1 MGNSMNPQPKIVVV
15 DDTPANIRLIEAVLT
30 PRDYTVLS
38 AMSGQA
44 ALELIAREEPDLV
57 LLDIMMPG
65 MDGYEVCRRL
75 RDDSATQALPIVM
88 ITASGAQE
96 KLKALEAGADDFI
109 TKPFDKAELLARVK
123 SLLRVKQYH
132 DVMRTQA
139 AELTELNLTLED
151 RVQQQLHELERMGRL
166 RRFLSPQIADAIAAS
181 GDEGILRTHRREIAV
196 LFCDLRGFT
205 GFSQRSEPEEV
216 MAVLGEYHEAMGALI
231 SAAEATV
238 GFFEGD
244 GLMVFFNDP
253 LPCPEPAA
261 QAVRLAVSMRDRME
275 AMLGAWG
282 KRGHDLG
289 FGVGIDYGYATL
301 GEIGFE
307 GRRDYGVIGNVVN
320 LASRLCDE
328 AASGQVLLSQ
338 RAYAAVEQGLEVEP
352 AGEFE
357 LKGIAEPV
365 TAYRIV
371 DLKEHAVGGTVI
383 APSTGRNLANGRYV
397 LRRALGEGG
406 QKIVYLVHD
415 LSLDRDCA
423 LALIKSALL
432 EPDDRFR
439 LQREGQAMARLGA
452 HPNIVTVFDV
462 GEDEGRP
469 YIVYEYVPGGDLRE
483 ELRAAGG
490 SLSISRA
497 LSIGSGIASALAVVH
512 NRGIIHRD
520 LKPGNV
526 LLGEDR
532 EAKLCDFGLALA
544 MDRSRLT
551 TAGIVMGTASYMSPE
566 QALGLETDLRT
577 DIYAFGAMLYELV
590 TGRPPFV
597 GDSAAAVTAQLIHSA
612 PLAPSTHNP
621 VVPPS
626 LDALILRMLAKTPD
640 ERPANASVVVEE
652 LTALLESARD
662 ES

>member
-1 MGNSMNPQPKIVVV
+1 MDSQPKIVVV
-15 DDTPANIRLIEAVLT
+15 DDTPQNIRLLEAVLA
-30 PRDYTVLS
+30 PRNYTVLP
-38 AMSGQA
+38 ATSGRD
-44 ALELIAREEPDLV
+44 ALELIGRERPDLI
-57 LLDIMMPG
+57 LLDILMPE

-75 RDDSATQALPIVM
+75 RNDPATRALPVVM
-88 ITASGAQE
+88 ITASGDQE

-109 TKPFDKAELLARVK
+109 AKPFDKAELLARVG
-123 SLLRVKQYH
+123 SLLRVKQYY
-132 DVMRTQA
+132 DVIRTQA
-139 AELTELNLTLED
+139 AELAELNRTLED
-151 RVQQQLHELERMGRL
+151 RVQQQLRELERMGRL
-166 RRFLSPQIADAIAAS
+166 RRFLSPQIADVLVSS
-181 GDEGILRTHRREIAV
+181 GDETMLRSHRRRVAV
-196 LFCDLRGFT
+196 VFCDLRGFT
-205 GFSQRSEPEEV
+205 GFSERSEPEEV

-275 AMLGAWG
+275 EMLRAWG

-289 FGVGIDYGYATL
+289 FGVGIDFGYATL

-328 AASGQVLLSQ
+328 AASGQILLSQ
-338 RAYAAVEQGLEVEP
+338 RVYAAVEQGLDVEP
-352 AGEFE
+352 AGEFM
-357 LKGIAEPV
+357 LKGILKPV

-371 DLKEHAVGGTVI
+371 DLKERPVDGATVI
-383 APSTGRNLANGRYV
+383 APSTGRTLAGGRYMV
-397 LRRALGEGG
+397 RRALGEGG

-415 LSLDRDCA
+415 LTLDRDCA
-423 LALIKSALL
+423 FALIKTALL
-432 EPDDRFR
+432 EPEDRFR

-469 YIVYEYVPGGDLRE
+469 YIVYEYVPGGDLKQ

-512 NRGIIHRD
+512 KRGIIHRD

-532 EAKLCDFGLALA
+532 EAKLGDFGLALA

-551 TAGIVMGTASYMSPE
+551 MAGVVMGTASYMSPE
-566 QALGLETDLRT
+566 QALGQETDART
-577 DIYAFGAMLYELV
+577 DLYALGAMLYELV

-597 GDSAAAVTAQLIHSA
+597 GDSTAAVTSQHVHAA
-612 PLAPSTHNP
+612 PVAPSEHNAA
-621 VVPPS
+621 VPPS
-626 LDALILRMLAKTPD
+626 LDALILRMLAKASD
-640 ERPANASVVVEE
+640 QRPESASVVVEE
-652 LTALLESARD
+652 LTEIRHTAP
-662 ES
+662 

>member
-1 MGNSMNPQPKIVVV
+1 MDAQQKIVVV
-15 DDTPANIRLIEAVLT
+15 DDTPANIRLLEAILA
-30 PRDYTVLS
+30 PRNYTVLS
-38 AMSGQA
+38 ATSGSE
-44 ALELIAREEPDLV
+44 ALDLISREQPDLI
-57 LLDIMMPG
+57 LLDLLMPE
-65 MDGYEVCRRL
+65 MDGYEVCTRL
-75 RDDSATQALPIVM
+75 RSLPETSMLPIIM

-96 KLKALEAGADDFI
+96 KIKALEAGADDFI
-109 TKPFDKAELLARVK
+109 AKPFDKAELLARVR

-132 DVMRTQA
+132 DVIQTQT
-139 AELTELNLTLED
+139 AELAELNQGLEA
-151 RVQQQLHELERMGRL
+151 RVQSQVLELQRLGQL
-166 RRFLSPQIADAIAAS
+166 RRFLSPQIVDVLVSS
-181 GDEGILRTHRREIAV
+181 GDETILRSHRRQVAV
-196 LFCDLRGFT
+196 VFCDLRGFT
-205 GFSQRSEPEEV
+205 GFSERSEPEEV

-261 QAVRLAVSMRDRME
+261 QAVRLAASMRDRME
-275 AMLGAWG
+275 EMLLAWG
-282 KRGHDLG
+282 KRGYELG

-328 AASGQVLLSQ
+328 AASGQILLSQ

-352 AGEFE
+352 AGEFT
-357 LKGIAEPV
+357 LKGIAKPV
-365 TAYRIV
+365 TAYRVV
-371 DLKEHAVGGTVI
+371 DLKEHAIEGATVI
-383 APSTGRNLANGRYV
+383 APTTGRALANGRYV
-397 LRRALGEGG
+397 VRRALGEGG

-423 LALIKSALL
+423 LALIKTSLL

-483 ELRAAGG
+483 ELRSSGG
-490 SLSISRA
+490 SLSIQRA

-512 NRGIIHRD
+512 NRGIVHRD

-551 TAGIVMGTASYMSPE
+551 VAGVVMGTAAYMSPE
-566 QALGLETDLRT
+566 QALGRETDART
-577 DIYAFGAMLYELV
+577 DLYALGAMLYELV

-597 GDSAAAVTAQLIHSA
+597 GDSTAAVTSQLIHTA
-612 PLAPSTHNP
+612 PVAPSAHNSA
-621 VVPPS
+621 VPQP
-626 LDALILRMLAKTPD
+626 LDELILRMVAKAP
-640 ERPANASVVVEE
+640 EQRPESALKVVEE
-652 LTALLESARD
+652 LSALLQSAPSDR
-662 ES
+662 

>member
-1 MGNSMNPQPKIVVV
+1 MV
-15 DDTPANIRLIEAVLT
+15 DDTPANIRLLEAVLA
-30 PRDYTVLS
+30 PRNYTVLP
-38 AMSGQA
+38 AASGRD
-44 ALELIAREEPDLV
+44 ALELISRERPDLI
-57 LLDIMMPG
+57 LLDILMPE

-75 RDDSATQALPIVM
+75 RDDPATRALPVVM
-88 ITASGAQE
+88 ITASGDQE
-96 KLKALEAGADDFI
+96 KLRALEAGADDFI
-109 TKPFDKAELLARVK
+109 PKPFNQAELLARVR
-123 SLLRVKQYH
+123 SLLRVKQYY
-132 DVMRTQA
+132 DVIQA
-139 AELTELNLTLED
+139 QTDELAELNRTLED
-151 RVQQQLHELERMGRL
+151 RVQQQLSELERMGRL
-166 RRFLSPQIADAIAAS
+166 RRFLSPQIADVVVSS
-181 GDEGILRTHRREIAV
+181 GDETILRSHRRQVAV
-196 LFCDLRGFT
+196 IFCDLRGFT
-205 GFSQRSEPEEV
+205 GFSEDPEEV

-238 GFFEGD
+238 GFFEGA

-275 AMLGAWG
+275 EMLRAWG

-289 FGVGIDYGYATL
+289 FGVGIDFGYATL
-301 GEIGFE
+301 GQIGFE

-328 AASGQVLLSQ
+328 AASGQILLSQ
-338 RAYAAVEQGLEVEP
+338 RVYAAVEQGLEVEP
-352 AGEFE
+352 AGEFT
-357 LKGIAEPV
+357 LKGILKPV

-371 DLKEHAVGGTVI
+371 DLKERAVDGATVI
-383 APSTGRNLANGRYV
+383 APSTGRTLASGRYIV
-397 LRRALGEGG
+397 RRALGEGG

-432 EPDDRFR
+432 EPEDRFR

-452 HPNIVTVFDV
+452 HPNIVAVFDV

-469 YIVYEYVPGGDLRE
+469 YIVYEYVPGGDLRQ

-490 SLSISRA
+490 QLSISRA
-497 LSIGSGIASALAVVH
+497 LSVGSGIASALAEAH
-512 NRGIIHRD
+512 KRGIIHRD

-532 EAKLCDFGLALA
+532 EAKLGDFGLALA

-551 TAGIVMGTASYMSPE
+551 MAGVVMGTAAYMSPE
-566 QALGLETDLRT
+566 QALGQPTDARTDL
-577 DIYAFGAMLYELV
+577 YALGAMLYELV

-597 GDSAAAVTAQLIHSA
+597 GDSAAAVTSQHINAA
-612 PLAPSTHNP
+612 PAAPSSHEAA
-621 VVPPS
+621 VPPA
-626 LDALILRMLAKTPD
+626 LDALIMRMLAKAPGD
-640 ERPANASVVVEE
+640 RPESASAVFEE
-652 LTALLESARD
+652 LSGMHERASP
-662 ES
+662 

>member
-1 MGNSMNPQPKIVVV
+1 MDTQPKIVVV
-15 DDTPANIRLIEAVLT
+15 DDTPANIRLLEAVLA
-30 PRDYTVLS
+30 PRNYTVLP
-38 AMSGQA
+38 AASGRD
-44 ALELIAREEPDLV
+44 ALELISRERPDLI
-57 LLDIMMPG
+57 LLDILMPE

-75 RDDSATQALPIVM
+75 RDDPATRALPVVM
-88 ITASGAQE
+88 ITASGDQE
-96 KLKALEAGADDFI
+96 KLRALEAGADDFI
-109 TKPFDKAELLARVK
+109 PKPFNQAELLARVR
-123 SLLRVKQYH
+123 SLLRVKQYY
-132 DVMRTQA
+132 DVIQA
-139 AELTELNLTLED
+139 QTDELAELNRTLED
-151 RVQQQLHELERMGRL
+151 RVQQQLSELERMGRL
-166 RRFLSPQIADAIAAS
+166 RRFLSPQIADVVVSS
-181 GDEGILRTHRREIAV
+181 GDETILRSHRRQVAV
-196 LFCDLRGFT
+196 IFCDLRGFT
-205 GFSQRSEPEEV
+205 GFSEDPEEV

-238 GFFEGD
+238 GFFEGA

-275 AMLGAWG
+275 EMLRAWG

-289 FGVGIDYGYATL
+289 FGVGIDFGYATL
-301 GEIGFE
+301 GQIGFE

-328 AASGQVLLSQ
+328 AASGQILLSQ
-338 RAYAAVEQGLEVEP
+338 RVYAAVEQGLEVEP
-352 AGEFE
+352 AGEFT
-357 LKGIAEPV
+357 LKGILKPV

-371 DLKEHAVGGTVI
+371 DLKERAVDGATVI
-383 APSTGRNLANGRYV
+383 APSTGRTLASGRYIV
-397 LRRALGEGG
+397 RRALGEGG

-432 EPDDRFR
+432 EPEDRFR

-452 HPNIVTVFDV
+452 HPNIVAVFDV

-469 YIVYEYVPGGDLRE
+469 YIVYEYVPGGDLRQ

-490 SLSISRA
+490 QLSISRA
-497 LSIGSGIASALAVVH
+497 LSVGSGIASALAEAH
-512 NRGIIHRD
+512 KRGIIHRD

-532 EAKLCDFGLALA
+532 EAKLGDFGLALA

-551 TAGIVMGTASYMSPE
+551 MAGVVMGTAAYMSPE
-566 QALGLETDLRT
+566 QALGQPTDARTDL
-577 DIYAFGAMLYELV
+577 YALGAMLYELV

-597 GDSAAAVTAQLIHSA
+597 GDSAAAVTSQHINAA
-612 PLAPSTHNP
+612 PAAPSSHEAA
-621 VVPPS
+621 VPPA
-626 LDALILRMLAKTPD
+626 LDALIMRMLAKAPGD
-640 ERPANASVVVEE
+640 RPESASAVFEE
-652 LTALLESARD
+652 LSGMHERASP
-662 ES
+662 

>member
-1 MGNSMNPQPKIVVV
+1 MDTQPKIVVV
-15 DDTPANIRLIEAVLT
+15 DDTPHNIRLLEAVLS
-30 PRDYTVLS
+30 PRNYTVLP
-38 AMSGQA
+38 ATSGRE
-44 ALELIAREEPDLV
+44 ALELISRERPDLI
-57 LLDIMMPG
+57 LLDILMPE
-65 MDGYEVCRRL
+65 MDGYEVCSTL
-75 RDDSATQALPIVM
+75 RSMPETSMLPIIV

-109 TKPFDKAELLARVK
+109 AKPFDKAELLARVG

-132 DVMRTQA
+132 DVIQTQTDEL
-139 AELTELNLTLED
+139 AELNRTLEA
-151 RVQQQLHELERMGRL
+151 RVQQQLGELERMGRL
-166 RRFLSPQIADAIAAS
+166 RRFLSPQIADVVVSS
-181 GDEGILRTHRREIAV
+181 GDETILRSHRRQVAV
-196 LFCDLRGFT
+196 IFCDLRGFT
-205 GFSQRSEPEEV
+205 GFSERTEPEEV

-231 SAAEATV
+231 AAAEATV

-261 QAVRLAVSMRDRME
+261 RAVRLAVSMRARME
-275 AMLGAWG
+275 EMLRSWG

-289 FGVGIDYGYATL
+289 FGVGIDFGYATL

-328 AASGQVLLSQ
+328 AASGEILLSQ

-352 AGEFE
+352 AGEFA
-357 LKGIAEPV
+357 LKGVAKAV

-371 DLKEHAVGGTVI
+371 DLKESALDGATVI
-383 APSTGRNLANGRYV
+383 APSTGRTLASGRYMV
-397 LRRALGEGG
+397 RRALGEGG

-423 LALIKSALL
+423 LALIKAALM

-469 YIVYEYVPGGDLRE
+469 YIVCEYVPGGDLRQ

-490 SLSISRA
+490 ALSISRA
-497 LSIGSGIASALAVVH
+497 LSVGSGIASALTEAH
-512 NRGIIHRD
+512 KRGIIHRD

-526 LLGEDR
+526 LLGEGG
-532 EAKLCDFGLALA
+532 EPKLGDFGLALA
-544 MDRSRLT
+544 IDRSRLT
-551 TAGIVMGTASYMSPE
+551 MAGVVIGTAAYMSPE
-566 QALGLETDLRT
+566 QALGEPTDARTDL
-577 DIYAFGAMLYELV
+577 YAFGAMLYELV

-597 GDSAAAVTAQLIHSA
+597 GDSAAAVTSQHINAA
-612 PLAPSTHNP
+612 PVAPSTHNEA
-621 VVPPS
+621 VPPA
-626 LDALILRMLAKTPD
+626 LDALILRMLAKAPGQ
-640 ERPANASVVVEE
+640 RPESASAVVEE
-652 LTALLESARD
+652 LAAMLESASR
-662 ES
+662 